1 MAGKSEAYVD
11 TSALIA
17 LCDRSDTY
25 HALFRRLFSDPPALV
40 TTALVI
46 GEGHAWFARRFDMTR
61 GLRFLAMIE
70 ATKPLR
76 TVSVGRREQNAGV
89 KLLQRFPDQRMTLAD
104 AVGLH
109 VMETRKIRSCWS
121 TDRHLALTGVPL
133 VIHKG
138 RAVHDRRV
146 KQPQTAG
153 R

>member
-1 MAGKSEAYVD
+1 MARKNEAYVD

-40 TTALVI
+40 TTPLVI
-46 GEGHAWFARRFDMTR
+46 GEGHAWFARRFDSAR
-61 GLRFLAMIE
+61 GLRFLAMTE
-70 ATKPLR
+70 ALTPLR
-76 TVSVGRREQNAGV
+76 TVSVGRREQDAAV
-89 KLLQRFPDQRMTLAD
+89 RLLRRYSDQRMTLVD

-109 VMETRKIRSCWS
+109 VMENRKIRSCWS
-121 TDRHLALTGVPL
+121 TDRHLGLTGVPL

-146 KQPQTAG
+146 KQRQASG
-153 R
+153 G

>member
-1 MAGKSEAYVD
+1 MARKSEAYVD
-11 TSALIA
+11 TSALVA

-25 HALFRRLFSDPPALV
+25 HALFRRLFSNPPALV

-46 GEGHAWFARRFDMTR
+46 GEGHAWFARRFDGTR

-70 ATKPLR
+70 AMKPLR

-89 KLLQRFPDQRMTLAD
+89 ELLQRYSDQRMTLAD

-109 VMETRKIRSCWS
+109 IMQARKIRSCWS
-121 TDRHLALTGVPL
+121 TDRHLGLTGVPL

-146 KQPQTAG
+146 QRPRTA
-153 R
+153 RS

>member
-1 MAGKSEAYVD
+1 MARKSEAYVD
-11 TSALIA
+11 TSALVA

-46 GEGHAWFARRFDMTR
+46 GEGHAWFARRFDGTR

-70 ATKPLR
+70 AMKPLR
-76 TVSVGRREQNAGV
+76 TVSVGRREQDAGV
-89 KLLQRFPDQRMTLAD
+89 ELLQRYSDQRMTLAD

-109 VMETRKIRSCWS
+109 IMQARKIRSCWS
-121 TDRHLALTGVPL
+121 TDRHLGLTGVPL

-146 KQPQTAG
+146 QRPRTV
-153 R
+153 RS

>member
-1 MAGKSEAYVD
+1 MARKSEAYVD
-11 TSALIA
+11 TSALVA

-46 GEGHAWFARRFDMTR
+46 GEGHAWFARRFDGTR

-70 ATKPLR
+70 AMKPLR
-76 TVSVGRREQNAGV
+76 TVSVGRREQDAGV
-89 KLLQRFPDQRMTLAD
+89 ELLQRYSDQRMTLAD

-109 VMETRKIRSCWS
+109 IMQARKIRSCWS
-121 TDRHLALTGVPL
+121 TDRHLGLTGVPL

-146 KQPQTAG
+146 QRLRTA
-153 R
+153 RS

>member
-1 MAGKSEAYVD
+1 MARKSEAYVD
-11 TSALIA
+11 TSALVA

-46 GEGHAWFARRFDMTR
+46 GEAHAWFSRRFDVER

-70 ATKPLR
+70 SMKPLR
-76 TVSVGRREQNAGV
+76 AVSVGRREQHAGV
-89 KLLQRFPDQRMTLAD
+89 ELLQRFSDQRMTLAD

-109 VMETRKIRSCWS
+109 IMQTRKIRSCWS
-121 TDRHLALTGVPL
+121 TDRHLGLTGAPL

-146 KQPQTAG
+146 QRLRTA
-153 R
+153 RS